1 MTEKISIIMMNEQK
15 HAVTRSL
22 CMLRLI
28 TACIHYQVKLI
39 QAMSIFID
47 ILIVQHGAID
57 KVEKEIKRG
66 LRTIENNEC

>member
-1 MTEKISIIMMNEQK
+1 
-15 HAVTRSL
+15 
-22 CMLRLI
+22 
-28 TACIHYQVKLI
+28 
-39 QAMSIFID
+39 MSIFID